1 MKNTEIEK
9 KINELSPELLDAI
22 SGGVMTDE
30 AIEALR
36 QTMEISKKQ
45 GLTKSDFIRIVEGFD
60 SLNWEEYRN
69 GKDFQTI
76 MNIVETEWVE

>member
-1 MKNTEIEK
+1 MASVNKTTNFGAETTMKNTEIEK
-9 KINELSPELLDAI
+9 KMNELSPELLDII

-45 GLTKSDFIRIVEGFD
+45 GLTKSDFIRIVEGF
-60 SLNWEEYRN
+60 SYL
-69 GKDFQTI
+69 
-76 MNIVETEWVE
+76 